1 MLSRFKPGRLAWT
14 LELDRLDPQNLRQH
28 RLVLPN
34 LADHRLGCLSLEEEL
49 ALAGL
54 LGSRPFLPAAAVLVR
69 WADSRAQAGS
79 RGGDSPLVARA

>member
-1 MLSRFKPGRLAWT
+1 MLSRFEHGRFAWT

-34 LADHRLGCLSLEEEL
+34 LADHRLGCLSLKEEP

-54 LGSRPFLPAAAVLVR
+54 PDSRTFLPAAAVVVR
-69 WADSRAQAGS
+69 WADNRAQAGRRS
-79 RGGDSPLVARA
+79 GDSP